1 MSDRIFECVECGA
14 TFNERKLG
22 EDTLDRFVDH
32 VETDHAEDLE
42 ILEGDYVY
50 FLDQHSEER
59 LEPEEATRLGHGPS
73 E

>member
-1 MSDRIFECVECGA
+1 VSDRIFECVGCGA
-14 TFNERKLG
+14 TFNERRLG
-22 EDTLDRFVDH
+22 EATLDRFVDH

-59 LEPEEATRLGHGPS
+59 LTPAEAERLGHESSG
-73 E
+73 